1 MGKLNTRIEEWK
13 RKLIDLSRRNRLL
26 FFTPTRSS
34 SLRVIEPQPAE
45 VFRRLVVTEKPWK
58 FFIPPEE
65 NAEQEGKAADLTLPL
80 AGNAGEG
87 PARPAKSSRRPDELL
102 CTAREARKLR
112 LVLRNLHRRSRSD
125 FDERG
130 VRILHVVFGILEWKE
145 VEQSE
150 PVRSPLL
157 IVPVKILRAS
167 ANDPFELSIAEEDI
181 VLNPA
186 IEVKLWN
193 DFRIQLPALPDDWG
207 ETTLDDYL
215 SKVTRQVQ
223 RQRILANFQKRHS
236 R

>member
-1 MGKLNTRIEEWK
+1 MVKLNTRIDEWK

-65 NAEQEGKAADLTLPL
+65 NAEQEEKPADLTPL
-80 AGNAGEG
+80 LFTGEAGQG
-87 PARPAKSSRRPDELL
+87 PARPLKSSRGSDELL

-125 FDERG
+125 FNERG
-130 VRILHVVFGILEWKE
+130 VRILHLVFGILEWKE

-157 IVPVKILRAS
+157 VVPVEILRAS
-167 ANDPFELSIAEEDI
+167 ANDPFELTHD
-181 VLNPA
+181 
-186 IEVKLWN
+186 
-193 DFRIQLPALPDDWG
+193 R
-207 ETTLDDYL
+207 L
-215 SKVTRQVQ
+215 SVP
-223 RQRILANFQKRHS
+223 F
-236 R
+236 